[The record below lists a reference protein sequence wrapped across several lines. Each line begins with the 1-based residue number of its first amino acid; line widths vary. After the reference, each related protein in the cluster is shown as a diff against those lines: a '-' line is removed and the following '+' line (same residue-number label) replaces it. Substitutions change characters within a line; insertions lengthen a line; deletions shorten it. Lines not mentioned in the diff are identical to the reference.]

1 MKGLVFTYLMTY
13 GGGLLALFNPFYG
26 LLVYV
31 CFAIIKPDAMWE
43 WSVPP
48 GNYSRTVAL
57 ALLAG
62 WALHGFGRWR
72 FGRARALVV
81 VLLVYWGWTAIAGG
95 LAPDAELAFHYVGA
109 VGKVVLPF
117 LVGITTIDSTRKLK
131 QLAWTIVLSEGYLAF
146 ELNLAFLSGHNK
158 VNTDGF
164 AGSDNNCVAIA
175 MVTCMGLAF
184 FLGMGARQWWRKGL
198 ALGCAALMAHVVMFA
213 FSRGGMLAMGVTGV
227 MSFFLIPKKLQHYL
241 LFTVAVLVAL
251 RLAGPQVRERFS
263 TIFTRSDFRDASAQ
277 SRLDLWRDCLDA
289 AVRQPIFGI
298 GPDHWPRVAEQY
310 GWTGAVKE
318 AHSLWVQLA
327 AELGFPGVALLAL
340 FFALCIIRLW
350 PLIRERYPAP
360 DPWFHDA
367 ARMVIAALI
376 GFTVSAQF
384 VSIKMLE
391 VPYYVALLGA
401 GVLKLSSMQTKVRRA
416 GGGNS
421 RRSGRFIPRRTFVPG
436 SPAAAPAIVGQG
448 S

>member
-1 MKGLVFTYLMTY
+1 MKGLLFTYLMTY
-13 GGGLLALFNPFYG
+13 GGSVLALWNPFYG

-31 CFAIIKPDAMWE
+31 CFAIIKPDAMWS
-43 WSVPP
+43 WSVPE

-81 VLLVYWGWTAIAGG
+81 VLLVYWGWTVLAAG
-95 LAPDAELAFHYVGA
+95 LAPDPELAFHFVGA
-109 VGKVVLPF
+109 VSKVVLPF

-146 ELNLAFLSGHNK
+146 ELNLAFLSGHNR

-213 FSRGGMLAMGVTGV
+213 FSRGGMLAMGATGV
-227 MSFFLIPKKLQHYL
+227 TAFFLIPKKTQHYL
-241 LFTVAVLVAL
+241 VFAAALLLAL
-251 RLAGPQVRERFS
+251 RLAGPQVRERFF

-277 SRLDLWRDCLDA
+277 SRLDLWRDCMDA
-289 AVRQPIFGI
+289 AIRHPFVGI

-310 GWTGAVKE
+310 GWLDKVKE
-318 AHSLWVQLA
+318 AHSLWIQLA
-327 AELGFPGVALLAL
+327 AELGFPGVTLLVI
-340 FFALCIIRLW
+340 FFALCIVRLW
-350 PLIRERYPAP
+350 PFTRERHPVA
-360 DPWFHDA
+360 DPWFHDG

-384 VSIKMLE
+384 VSIKNLE
-391 VPYYVALLGA
+391 VPYYIVLLGA
-401 GVLKLSSMQTKVRRA
+401 GVLKLSSVPAAVLTAAPVRRA
-416 GGGNS
+416 VAVV
-421 RRSGRFIPRRTFVPG
+421 RRRQPAGALAVGDETPCASGI
-436 SPAAAPAIVGQG
+436 SP
-448 S
+448 